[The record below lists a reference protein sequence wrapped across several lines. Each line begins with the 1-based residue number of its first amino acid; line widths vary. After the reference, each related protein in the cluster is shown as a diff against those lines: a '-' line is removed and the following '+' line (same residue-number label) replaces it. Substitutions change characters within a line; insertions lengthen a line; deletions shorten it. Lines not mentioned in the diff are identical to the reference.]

1 MFKHIQRFVLFLV
14 LPLPAPSH
22 GQTQSS
28 VPEAAEPIL
37 HPEITKIAVGFGP
50 QGIAFTTGAAWVA
63 YGNAKEF
70 GVARIDTATNQVVA
84 RIATGRWPVGAA
96 AGEGSVWIVNRDEN
110 TVSRIDPESNRVV
123 ATIHVG
129 KKPIGIEVAE
139 GSVWVTNSGAGT
151 VTRIDP
157 HSNTVIASVHVGA
170 APFGVTCSHGAVWVV
185 NSGRAL
191 SYSGSLEII
200 DPKSNVVARKI
211 KIPWSNVVLA
221 HGDDVWVGTLEGHVI
236 RVDARSGAILKRLA
250 LGPIG
255 GLAASNDAVWAV
267 TNTNG
272 WMWKINAQ
280 NDSVTG
286 RVYVGNRPIIFG
298 PGADSDGAIWVS
310 SVDDGT
316 VLRVNPEDPDHR

>member
-1 MFKHIQRFVLFLV
+1 MAGALPRIRASFSSMFKHIQRFVLLLILL
-14 LPLPAPSH
+14 LPGASH

-37 HPEITKIAVGFGP
+37 HFEITKIVVGFGP
-50 QGIAFTTGAAWVA
+50 QGIAFTPGAAWVA
-63 YGNAKEF
+63 YGNDKEF
-70 GVARIDTATNQVVA
+70 GVARIDTATKQVVA

-96 AGEGSVWIVNRDEN
+96 TGEGSVWIVNRNEN

-123 ATIHVG
+123 ATIRVG

-139 GSVWVTNSGAGT
+139 GSIWVTNSGEGT

-157 HSNTVIASVHVGA
+157 HSNTVVASVQVGP
-170 APFGVTCSHGAVWVV
+170 APFGVTCNHGMVWVV
-185 NSGRAL
+185 NSGRFLFGRSL
-191 SYSGSLEII
+191 SMAGSLELI
-200 DPKSNVVARKI
+200 DPKSNAVTKKI
-211 KIPWSNVVLA
+211 KVPLSNVVLA
-221 HGDDVWVGTLEGHVI
+221 HGDDVWVGTLEGEVI

-267 TNTNG
+267 TNSNG

-280 NDSVTG
+280 SDVVMG
-286 RVYVGNRPIIFG
+286 RVYVGNRPIISG
-298 PGADSDGAIWVS
+298 PG
-310 SVDDGT
+310 
-316 VLRVNPEDPDHR
+316 

>member
-1 MFKHIQRFVLFLV
+1 MDTLMQLHERKMVVLGKTHPNGLRFTPTIMMTILIRSCFSSVLKHIQRFVLLLV
-14 LPLPAPSH
+14 LLLPAPNR

-37 HPEITKIAVGFGP
+37 HPEITKIMVGFGP

-63 YGNAKEF
+63 YGNDKEF
-70 GVARIDTATNQVVA
+70 GVARIDTETNQVVE
-84 RIATGRWPVGAA
+84 RIATGRWPVGVAT
-96 AGEGSVWIVNRDEN
+96 GEGSVWIVNRNEN

-157 HSNTVIASVHVGA
+157 HSNTVVASVHVGA

-200 DPKSNVVARKI
+200 DPKSNVVTRKI
-211 KIPWSNVVLA
+211 KIPWSNV
-221 HGDDVWVGTLEGHVI
+221 
-236 RVDARSGAILKRLA
+236 
-250 LGPIG
+250 
-255 GLAASNDAVWAV
+255 
-267 TNTNG
+267 
-272 WMWKINAQ
+272 
-280 NDSVTG
+280 
-286 RVYVGNRPIIFG
+286 
-298 PGADSDGAIWVS
+298 
-310 SVDDGT
+310 
-316 VLRVNPEDPDHR
+316 